1 MIDLKEKTD
10 DIKEL
15 EIPEIK
21 NENNE
26 ENIDNQQIVVTEK
39 KSKKWI
45 IISSFIIV
53 IILLIFS
60 TIFALIN
67 IGNKKIIK
75 GILIENID
83 VSNLTIEEAN
93 SLLNEI
99 TDKEKENEIIFKYKE
114 VETPITY
121 EALEVEFDIKEK
133 VEKAYQVGRGSNI
146 IKNNFEILSTWING
160 NKYELEASFDENVIK
175 QVCENI
181 NNTSEDAIVEPSY
194 YIENDKLI
202 ITPGKKGIDV
212 NESEVKNMVTNIL
225 NINSEKSTILE
236 VPVSYKEPQAI
247 DLEKIHNEIYK
258 KAQDAY
264 YTNNPFTIYPE
275 VKGIDF
281 DIESAKSIIEEEK
294 EEYEIPLIITQPDK
308 TVNDIGTEAFPDL
321 LGTCS
326 TKYNASNT
334 GRTTN
339 LKLAAGKINGKVLL
353 VGEEFSYNQT
363 VGERTIAAGYKMA
376 ATYSGGKVVDGL
388 GGGICQ
394 ISSTLYD
401 AVVFADLD
409 VTVRRNHQFITS
421 YLPGGKDA
429 TVVWGSQDFKFKNS
443 RKYPIKMVASANG
456 GVCKVSIYGIKEE
469 KEYEVI
475 IQSKITSY
483 INPTTIYKED
493 PTLEEGKEIVEQ
505 TAITGC
511 RSEGYK
517 ILKLNG
523 KIVSQTLLS
532 KDTYKSRNK
541 IVRRGT
547 KKTTT
552 TPTKPANENTTNT
565 ETSNTTTNEPTT
577 PETTEN
583 NTTE

>member
-1 MIDLKEKTD
+1 M
-10 DIKEL
+10 
-15 EIPEIK
+15 
-21 NENNE
+21 
-26 ENIDNQQIVVTEK
+26 
-39 KSKKWI
+39 
-45 IISSFIIV
+45 
-53 IILLIFS
+53 
-60 TIFALIN
+60 
-67 IGNKKIIK
+67 
-75 GILIENID
+75 
-83 VSNLTIEEAN
+83 
-93 SLLNEI
+93 
-99 TDKEKENEIIFKYKE
+99 
-114 VETPITY
+114 
-121 EALEVEFDIKEK
+121 
-133 VEKAYQVGRGSNI
+133 
-146 IKNNFEILSTWING
+146 
-160 NKYELEASFDENVIK
+160 
-175 QVCENI
+175 
-181 NNTSEDAIVEPSY
+181 
-194 YIENDKLI
+194 
-202 ITPGKKGIDV
+202 
-212 NESEVKNMVTNIL
+212 KNMVTDIL
-225 NINSEKSTILE
+225 NINSEKSTIIE

-353 VGEEFSYNQT
+353 VGDEFSYNQT

-443 RKYPIKMVASANG
+443 RKYPIRITTTVSG
-456 GVCKVSIYGIKEE
+456 GVATIQIWGHREETEYDISIETKKTATIAYTT
-469 KEYEVI
+469 
-475 IQSKITSY
+475 QY
-483 INPTTIYKED
+483 INDSSLPVGTQKVVQNGNNGSKYEAYKV
-493 PTLEEGKEIVEQ
+493 K
-505 TAITGC
+505 
-511 RSEGYK
+511 R
-517 ILKLNG
+517 LNG
-523 KIVSQTLLS
+523 EVVSRTLLS
-532 KDTYKSRNK
+532 KDTYNAMQK
-541 IVRRGT
+541 IVRVGT
-547 KKTTT
+547 G
-552 TPTKPANENTTNT
+552 N
-565 ETSNTTTNEPTT
+565 
-577 PETTEN
+577 
-583 NTTE
+583 